1 MILTKRINNNF
12 ALGADSNGEQIIIEG
27 KGIGFQKMPC
37 TITDYSMV
45 TRTYYDFDQQYI
57 DLISSIPQEL
67 LNVAN
72 EVFEYLTSSVTCPV
86 NQNLPFIL
94 ADHIGFAIK
103 RLTKN
108 IKVRIPIYYD
118 LKYLYPLE
126 YEVAQYAL
134 KRVKVEIGVTL
145 PEDEISG
152 IMFNIINAE
161 SDAAEVKRNSKF
173 QGWIEEITETVE
185 KSMNVR
191 ISRDSFNYS
200 RFVSHM
206 NYLFKRLSQNK
217 MASSENVQMYRT
229 LAKQYPSVSECVD
242 RIALK
247 LKVRNGAELNDEEK
261 LYLILHINR
270 LCDRED
276 GDRTT

>member
-126 YEVAQYAL
+126 YEVEQYAL
-134 KRVKVEIGVTL
+134 KRVKV
-145 PEDEISG
+145 
-152 IMFNIINAE
+152 
-161 SDAAEVKRNSKF
+161 
-173 QGWIEEITETVE
+173 
-185 KSMNVR
+185 
-191 ISRDSFNYS
+191 
-200 RFVSHM
+200 
-206 NYLFKRLSQNK
+206 
-217 MASSENVQMYRT
+217 
-229 LAKQYPSVSECVD
+229 
-242 RIALK
+242 
-247 LKVRNGAELNDEEK
+247 
-261 LYLILHINR
+261 
-270 LCDRED
+270 
-276 GDRTT
+276 